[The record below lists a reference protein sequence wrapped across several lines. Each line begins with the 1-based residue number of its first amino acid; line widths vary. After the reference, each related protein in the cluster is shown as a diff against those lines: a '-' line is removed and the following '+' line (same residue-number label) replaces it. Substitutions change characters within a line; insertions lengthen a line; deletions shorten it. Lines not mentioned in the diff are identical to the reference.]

1 MRSLLVMLL
10 AAPAIV
16 LAQSAA
22 PPASPPTTSPANS
35 PANAPVALP
44 PPPPARGPALALAHE
59 AAQAAIDACRAR
71 GFAVSVSVVDSAGVL
86 KALLAADGAHERGV
100 NSGTAKARTSLAF
113 RQPTSAVGRQASEDA
128 AFDARVKANAAW
140 NSRAGG
146 LPILAGER
154 LIGAIG
160 VGGARGSENDEACA
174 QAGLAQ
180 VQARLQ

>member
-1 MRSLLVMLL
+1 MKMSTMRSFLSLL
-10 AAPAIV
+10 ALAPV
-16 LAQSAA
+16 LACAQ
-22 PPASPPTTSPANS
+22 TSPA
-35 PANAPVALP
+35 ATP

-59 AAQAAIDACRAR
+59 AAQSAIDACRAK
-71 GFAVSVSVVDSAGVL
+71 GFDVSVSVVDSAGVL

-100 NSGTAKARTSLAF
+100 NSSTAKARTSLAF
-113 RQPTSAVGRQASEDA
+113 REATSAVGKRAAGDA
-128 AFDARVKANAAW
+128 AFDAQVKANAAY

-146 LPILAGER
+146 LPILVGEQ

-174 QAGLAQ
+174 QTGLAQ

>member
-1 MRSLLVMLL
+1 MRSLLTLL
-10 AAPAIV
+10 VAAPALV
-16 LAQSAA
+16 LAQSVTA
-22 PPASPPTTSPANS
+22 PASPPVTPPATASAPQSPA
-35 PANAPVALP
+35 
-44 PPPPARGPALALAHE
+44 PPPARGPALALAHE

-100 NSGTAKARTSLAF
+100 NSSTAKARTSLAF

-146 LPILAGER
+146 LPILAGEQ
-154 LIGAIG
+154 LVGAIG

-180 VQARLQ
+180 VQARLR